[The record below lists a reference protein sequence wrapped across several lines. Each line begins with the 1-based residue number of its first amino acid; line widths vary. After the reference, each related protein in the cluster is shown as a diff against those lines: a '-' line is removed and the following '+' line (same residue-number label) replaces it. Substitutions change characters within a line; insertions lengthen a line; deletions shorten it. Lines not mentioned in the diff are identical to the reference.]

1 MLSPSVRPYLFK
13 WAVMSVV
20 ALLVMH
26 VQVTTRF
33 LSVTPGIYWFLA
45 KRGFAEAER
54 EEKERKTSSV
64 WRRAVTLYSILF
76 FLLGALLFPTFYPW
90 T

>member
-1 MLSPSVRPYLFK
+1 
-13 WAVMSVV
+13 
-20 ALLVMH
+20 MH

-54 EEKERKTSSV
+54 EAAGKRKRTSGKRPSV
-64 WRRAVTLYSILF
+64 WRRAVTLYSSSF
-76 FLLGALLFPTFYPW
+76 FMLGALLFPTFYPW

>member
-1 MLSPSVRPYLFK
+1 
-13 WAVMSVV
+13 
-20 ALLVMH
+20 VMH

-54 EEKERKTSSV
+54 EKSAGERKRKKTGKRRESV
-64 WRRAVTLYSILF
+64 WRRAVTTYSISF
-76 FLLGALLFPTFYPW
+76 FMLGALLFPTFYPW

>member
-1 MLSPSVRPYLFK
+1 
-13 WAVMSVV
+13 MSAV
-20 ALLVMH
+20 ALLAMH

-33 LSVTPGIYWFLA
+33 LSVTPGVYWFLA
-45 KRGFAEAER
+45 KKGFAEAETER
-54 EEKERKTSSV
+54 RAKTQKKRSAAGHEKKKKTF
-64 WRRAVTLYSILF
+64 WRRGVTTYSTSF